1 MLSFRRGAPARNRP
15 TSLGYM
21 NRPVS
26 TTPRY
31 VPIHGLRYDLHVTA
45 IDDLGL
51 VHSALEWL
59 AGPEGDVVST
69 NDSTHH
75 GGRQTRIRVVFDRPG
90 PARRALARLGPALLE
105 VLGRDAH
112 NRIDEEK
119 RVHFRLDLAKLVCGQ
134 VALGAEGPVIKGR
147 FKLRV
152 QPGEEP
158 EAVADRLIFDA
169 VDRAERSQW
178 PPPFYSSTHKGNGAD

>member
-1 MLSFRRGAPARNRP
+1 
-15 TSLGYM
+15 M

-31 VPIHGLRYDLHVTA
+31 VPIHGLRYDVHLTA

-51 VHSALEWL
+51 VQSALEWL
-59 AGPEGDVVST
+59 AGPEGDVIST

-75 GGRQTRIRVVFDRPG
+75 GGRLTRMHVAFNRPG
-90 PARRALARLGPALLE
+90 PARRALARLGPLLLE
-105 VLGRDAH
+105 ELGRNAH
-112 NRIDEEK
+112 TRIDEEK
-119 RVHFRLDLAKLVCGQ
+119 RIHFRLDLSELVRGH
-134 VALGAEGPVIKGR
+134 VTIGSKGPVIKGR

-158 EAVADRLIFDA
+158 EAVADRLIFEA
-169 VDRAERSQW
+169 VDRARRSHW
-178 PPPFYSSTHKGNGAD
+178 PPPFHPVINEDDDASL